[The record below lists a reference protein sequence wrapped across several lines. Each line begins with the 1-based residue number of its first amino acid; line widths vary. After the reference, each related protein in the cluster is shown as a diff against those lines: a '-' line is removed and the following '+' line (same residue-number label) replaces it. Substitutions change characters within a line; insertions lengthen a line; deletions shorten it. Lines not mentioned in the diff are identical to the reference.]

1 MKDERRNELTRLLL
15 QHLRSGTVNLADVRP
30 VLEELLPGAPPP
42 LAELHELLD
51 DDPSPAIRQLR
62 QAIFQQ
68 MLAGA
73 RQCHERT
80 VAGDPADATPQQL
93 GLPAN
98 VHLGWRNE
106 KEVLPVVH
114 AVTNCLRDTLFL
126 DSRDG
131 LHELQIRIDGYFQD
145 SLQSYFRLPS
155 RWHGFE
161 PAAVAGEFE
170 QPVAA
175 LAAQR
180 RQAALTRVTQAVDAL
195 PAPVPVDVDEQLLMT
210 ELKSRFTAATTR
222 AEQRELLDVA
232 LCWPGDIA
240 AGVIRDLCLE
250 EWAQCRAVL
259 MLAMR
264 FGRAEI
270 DHWTAA
276 VRWLDE
282 QIAVRNNRLQSRR
295 LKYDEAA
302 PYLLFLWS
310 IDEDDQESELSL
322 ALHDELK
329 QRAAAYDVGKFVAV
343 WHDYMSPAEL
353 NLLTGRRPGEMTA
366 AVDAGQ
372 AGVADVADDNEQRPP
387 DGADAPAFWAE
398 HIRPLLHENWYMVVG
413 LVMVIFGAS
422 LLAYFTWDKHWLM
435 RYTIMPALLA
445 GLTIGFAESGGWLQ
459 RRFAELRGTAIMI
472 RAAAIGLLPV
482 NFMAVALLSNDSQ
495 VATHARWALPVMMLV
510 YMTVFGWGLIRWCR
524 AVHQPS
530 AGRLYPALLALNV
543 IVPAGASS
551 RFFHV
556 AEGTVVILLGVLL
569 YLGFIVLAGTIR
581 SFAQKQLT
589 REMIIGRLI
598 PWFVGGVLVLTY
610 VEVFAWVH
618 WVLHLVPQ
626 ASHYAV
632 LAVLA
637 GGLIMLVER
646 QYHRKLNSDV
656 PYLPESFIGYAAII
670 VGILMGLGDQYVRIA
685 VLVLAGALWLYQAT
699 LRKGEVH
706 HWVGLT
712 ILAMGWAA
720 IGTLDAFPRRMELNL
735 LPVLG
740 LCIALGIGAVRALAR
755 RFGNDELSAAAT
767 EFQPAILFLTAIV
780 SMLSQWHYRSAPLAT
795 GLTLIVIA
803 AFFAW
808 RAYRARRLGWVHSTM
823 ALLAL
828 ALPYL
833 GCVDMAGR
841 SLHGNTLV
849 FGLAVLGFLWLAI
862 GHWVQSDLLRRARS
876 TVLFAYGA
884 VAVAA
889 MVVRV
894 VMERGRF
901 GETDAVWLA
910 LDLCG
915 PVLMTVVLA
924 FAAYHS
930 RSLIPGFMAA
940 VILAVLFPELKQGLE
955 ERSPIYGWGSGLA
968 SAISALAL
976 CLVAFPLIRSRR
988 LKALG
993 EGDLFLGHQPFPMQ
1007 RRDYTLF
1014 TIPMLSAAIFLGA
1027 KVNTW
1032 SLCRNLVGTDGVGL
1046 KTAIAL
1052 ALAGTAWTVLAV
1064 LLRRRPWST
1073 VMVHLGWLSFFSS
1086 ITVLVAFHCGFTLRL
1101 STLYGHPEWP
1111 LAILFTGILLQLLCV
1126 LYHHLERRLEWLG
1139 STLRTPTETV
1149 LRIGS
1154 MAAGV
1159 GLCVHLIVLAS
1170 RPSVAALCVFVAMQ
1184 LSWSA
1189 CKSQKRQP
1197 AASLE
1202 GCLLFFL
1209 AAGCVLSWTAP
1220 GTGPLIPRLTF
1231 EYSFSPLLLLVI
1243 VTQLACLAFERG
1255 RGQYQRFAPV
1265 LVPWQV
1271 GTSVLALS
1279 VAVAAVYDVLLLPPV
1294 TITVGQQVLLGAAL
1308 LLTARTTGS
1317 GAFVLFAVTIGFF
1330 IANADA
1336 LTEIAGPV
1344 GSRSGL
1350 DVVWRRLVHLMT
1362 PWRGATLMAALAVTG
1377 ALGRVVHQ
1385 QLAARWLMIGSY
1397 PAIKRF
1403 VPASSWLFAPA
1414 VMLAWLLPLTHA
1426 MTPVYRQDPA
1436 HLWAPYLGALTCIVV
1451 AWSWR
1456 QQAMLRHSL
1465 GTGAGILLA
1474 LANVHTINILFGS
1487 HGRLAVLVGDAG
1499 KGLSHIHVVC
1509 LGFAFTMLQTLGLRA
1524 AVRHA
1529 GSRWIMTFGNLILA
1543 ALILMLLAFNYLVH
1557 PDVSQVTSLRLVV
1570 SGLLAFGAGHY
1581 LRHLSRS
1588 DALGAK
1594 AQTVCKG
1601 FYHCGVTLALWCIV
1615 LLIPAMRDPGHA
1627 LYALGIAPV
1636 YFYLRAEFT
1645 QRNGGEQTKTLQ
1657 YHHSATLLVFA
1668 LLVLFVFKAAFQ
1680 MILFPNTAV
1689 DTSHYHLNAP
1699 LVVLLSILLFRLHG
1713 LGGTWWLAFYGGAAL
1728 VTGTYFSITWYPGLS
1743 PFDNYMAAAWVAVAV
1758 AHLFTLASHQRS
1770 PVRALLQEIARIDG
1784 ETWIELR
1791 RSWGYFILVAS
1802 QFLVLLGVLDFQSD
1816 TYQVAPLLA
1825 AAASVWIHHG
1835 VIRRST
1841 VYCVVAVVQ
1850 LLMALHMD
1858 FVIASHLDRD
1868 HVIWVLLALWAGI
1881 VFGHPLLR
1889 RRLPLHQLRVIG
1901 LAFFFACVPHVIYHR
1916 PDSAAGLWAVLFM
1929 AIILAFTPR
1938 ATKHPQGGSAYGVAL
1953 AMLLAPPWL
1962 VFFMSVDFPSFGL
1975 AAVVQPLPVLLTSA
1989 VVMFTGYMAHRCE
2002 VEFAPALERHETT
2015 QPRIW
2020 HQTLG
2025 AMTRAGRRLQT
2036 LAMALSFVALSG
2048 LFVRHY
2054 NLPYSGLEMML
2065 CVGLW
2070 AAQSVL
2076 WFREGRQR
2084 KSIAANAIAQVAV
2097 IGLSLVMRRQLML
2110 THPEVWTTEYDVWA
2124 ALAVSMC
2131 MTGGKQL
2138 IDKQDRELQLPY
2150 LVSLCALPVLAIAWV
2165 LVHGLGTD
2173 ICLIVVLLYSAMF
2186 TFLGRGSGNSPYNIV
2201 AVGGFVA
2208 FVAILFWSKL
2218 ELRALHAYV
2227 IPTGV
2232 GILALVQM
2240 FGNDLSRRLRMQ
2252 IRAATLAAMLGTT
2265 AYYALLDDRYQ
2276 PAFHVT
2282 MLLLSL
2288 AVMAGGTLFRI
2299 RVFLLFGA
2307 GGVLV
2312 DLGTIFYK
2320 IVIRLDGHYQMTS
2333 FGVVILLVGIVL
2345 VAGTAYY
2352 KTQRQQFEARLDAW
2366 RAWLGRWD

>member
-1 MKDERRNELTRLLL
+1 MKDERHNELTQLLL
-15 QHLRSGTVNLADVRP
+15 QHLHSGTVNLGDVRD
-30 VLEELLPGAPPP
+30 VLEELLPGTPPP
-42 LAELHELLD
+42 LAELHEFLD
-51 DDPSPAIRQLR
+51 DDSSPAIRQL
-62 QAIFQQ
+62 QQTIFQQ
-68 MLAGA
+68 MLSDA
-73 RQCHERT
+73 RQCHDRT
-80 VAGDPADATPQQL
+80 VAGNTPKTTAQQL

-98 VHLGWRNE
+98 VHIGWRDE
-106 KEVLPVVH
+106 KGLLPVVH
-114 AVTNCLRDTLFL
+114 AVTNCLRDKLFL
-126 DSRDG
+126 DGRDE
-131 LHELQIRIDGYFQD
+131 LYELQNKIDGYFQD
-145 SLQSYFRLPS
+145 SLRSYFEFPA
-155 RWHGFE
+155 RWHGFD
-161 PAAVAGEFE
+161 PTSVAGEFE

-175 LAAQR
+175 LVEQR
-180 RQAALTRVTQAVDAL
+180 HDAALTRVTQALDAL
-195 PAPVPVDVDEQLLMT
+195 PAPIPGDVDEALLMT

-222 AEQRELLDVA
+222 AEQRDLLDVA

-250 EWAQCRAVL
+250 EWAQCRTML
-259 MLAMR
+259 MLTMR
-264 FGRAEI
+264 FGRSDI
-270 DHWTAA
+270 DHWEAA
-276 VRWLDE
+276 VRWLDA
-282 QIAVRNNRLQSRR
+282 QIVARNNRLQALRS
-295 LKYDEAA
+295 KYEEAT

-310 IDEDDQESELSL
+310 IDAGDQTSELSL
-322 ALHDELK
+322 TLHDDLK
-329 QRAAAYDVGKFVAV
+329 QRAASGDVGKFVAV
-343 WHDYMSPAEL
+343 WHNHMSPAEL
-353 NLLTGRRPGEMTA
+353 NQLTGRRTTEGTVEM
-366 AVDAGQ
+366 DAGQ
-372 AGVADVADDNEQRPP
+372 TGITDVAGDGKQRPP
-387 DGADAPAFWAE
+387 SGNSPAFWAE

-413 LVMVIFGAS
+413 LVMVIVGTS

-435 RYTIMPALLA
+435 RYTVMPALLT
-445 GLTIGFAESGGWLQ
+445 GLTIGFAESGNWLE

-495 VATHARWALPVMMLV
+495 VATHVKWALPVMMLV
-510 YMTVFGWGLIRWCR
+510 YMAVFGWGLIRWCR

-530 AGRLYPALLALNV
+530 AGRLYPTLLALNL
-543 IVPAGASS
+543 IVPAGAVI

-556 AEGTVVILLGVLL
+556 PEDAVVIVLCLLL
-569 YLGFIVLAGTIR
+569 YLGFIVLAETIR

-589 REMIIGRLI
+589 RDMIIDRLI

-618 WVLHLVPQ
+618 WVLHIVPQ
-626 ASHYAV
+626 AHHYAMLV
-632 LAVLA
+632 VLA

-646 QYHRKLNSDV
+646 EYHRKLSGDV
-656 PYLPESFIGYAAII
+656 PYLPESFIGYAAIV
-670 VGILMGLGDQYVRIA
+670 VGILMGFGDQYVRIA
-685 VLVLAGALWLYQAT
+685 VLVLAGGLWLYQAT
-699 LRKGEVH
+699 LRKGEAH

-712 ILAMGWAA
+712 LLAMGWAA

-735 LPVLG
+735 LPILG
-740 LCIALGIGAVRALAR
+740 LCIALGIGAIRALAR
-755 RFGNDELSAAAT
+755 RFGNVELTSAAT

-780 SMLSQWHYRSAPLAT
+780 SVLSQWHYRSAPLTT

-808 RAYRARRLGWVHSTM
+808 RAYRAQRLSWVHSTM

-828 ALPYL
+828 SLPYL
-833 GCVDMAGR
+833 GCVDMGGR

-849 FGLAVLGFLWLAI
+849 FGLAVLSFLWLAMV
-862 GHWVQSDLLRRARS
+862 HWGQSSLLRRARS

-901 GETDAVWLA
+901 GEADAVWLA

-915 PVLMTVVLA
+915 PILMAVVLA

-930 RSLIPGFMAA
+930 RSLIPGLMAA
-940 VILAVLFPELKQGLE
+940 VIMAVLFPELKQGLQD
-955 ERSPIYGWGSGLA
+955 RLPIYGWGSGLA

-976 CLVAFPLIRSRR
+976 CLVAFPLFQSPR

-993 EGDLFLGHQPFPMQ
+993 EGDLFLGHTPFPMQ
-1007 RRDYTLF
+1007 RRDSTLF
-1014 TIPMLSAAIFLGA
+1014 TIPMLSAAIFLCA

-1032 SLCRNLVGTDGVGL
+1032 SVCRNLIGPDGVGL
-1046 KTAIAL
+1046 KTAVAL
-1052 ALAGTAWTVLAV
+1052 TLTGTAWTLLAV

-1073 VMVHLGWLSFFSS
+1073 IMVHLGWLSFFSS
-1086 ITVLVAFHCGFTLRL
+1086 ITVFVACHYGYTLRL

-1111 LAILFTGILLQLLCV
+1111 LAILFTGILLQLLC
-1126 LYHHLERRLEWLG
+1126 LFYHYSEHRLEWLG
-1139 STLRTPTETV
+1139 ATLRTPTETV

-1154 MAAGV
+1154 MAGGAL
-1159 GLCVHLIVLAS
+1159 LCVHLIMLPS

-1184 LSWSA
+1184 LFWSA
-1189 CKSQKRQP
+1189 CKSHKREP
-1197 AASLE
+1197 AASLK
-1202 GCLLFFL
+1202 GGLLFCL
-1209 AAGCVLSWTAP
+1209 ALVCVLSWTAP

-1243 VTQLACLAFERG
+1243 ITQLVCLAFEWG
-1255 RGQYQRFAPV
+1255 RKRYDRFAPV

-1271 GTSVLALS
+1271 GTSILALS

-1294 TITVGQQVLLGAAL
+1294 TIPLSQQMLLGAAL

-1330 IANADA
+1330 IANVDA
-1336 LTEIAGPV
+1336 LMEIASPV
-1344 GSRSGL
+1344 RSWSNL
-1350 DVVWRRLVHLMT
+1350 DVVWQRVVYLMT
-1362 PWRGATLMAALAVTG
+1362 PWRGATLMIALAVVG
-1377 ALGRVVHQ
+1377 AIGRLMHQ
-1385 QLAARWLMIGSY
+1385 QLTARWLMIGSY
-1397 PAIKRF
+1397 PAIQRF

-1414 VMLAWLLPLTHA
+1414 IMLAWLLPLTHA
-1426 MTPVYRQDPA
+1426 MTPIYRQDPA
-1436 HLWAPYLGALTCIVV
+1436 HLWAPYLGALTCLIV

-1456 QQAMLRHSL
+1456 QYAVLPRAL
-1465 GTGAGILLA
+1465 GLGAGILLA
-1474 LANVHTINILFGS
+1474 LANVHMINILFGN
-1487 HGRLAVLVGDAG
+1487 HGRLATLVGDAG
-1499 KGLSHIHVVC
+1499 KGLSHIHIVC
-1509 LGFAFTMLQTLGLRA
+1509 LGFAFTMLQTIGGRI

-1529 GSRWIMTFGNLILA
+1529 GSRWIVTFGNLILA

-1588 DALGAK
+1588 NVLGGK
-1594 AQTVCKG
+1594 AQSLCKG
-1601 FYHCGVTLALWCIV
+1601 FYHYGVTLALWCLA
-1615 LLIPAMRDPGHA
+1615 LLIPAMRDPSHA

-1636 YFYLRAEFT
+1636 YFYLRAEFMH
-1645 QRNGGEQTKTLQ
+1645 RDGRVHAKALQ
-1657 YHHSATLLVFA
+1657 YHHSATLLAFA
-1668 LLVLFVFKAAFQ
+1668 LLALFVFKAAFQ
-1680 MILFPNTAV
+1680 MILFPNAV
-1689 DTSHYHLNAP
+1689 IDTSYYHLNAP

-1728 VTGTYFSITWYPGLS
+1728 VTGTYFFITWYPGLS
-1743 PFDNYMAAAWVAVAV
+1743 PFDSYMPAAWVAVAI

-1784 ETWIELR
+1784 ETWLELR

-1802 QFLVLLGVLDFQSD
+1802 QLLVLLGVLDFRSD
-1816 TYQVAPLLA
+1816 TYQVAPLLV

-1835 VIRRST
+1835 AIRRST
-1841 VYCVVAVVQ
+1841 VYFLVASVQ

-1858 FVIASHLDRD
+1858 FLIASHLDRD
-1868 HVIWVLLALWAGI
+1868 HVIWVLVTLWAGI
-1881 VFGHPLLR
+1881 VFGRPLLR
-1889 RRLPLHQLRVIG
+1889 RSLPLNQLRVIG
-1901 LAFFFACVPHVIYHR
+1901 LAFCLACVPHVFYHR
-1916 PDSAAGLWAVLFM
+1916 PDSAVGLWAVFFI

-1938 ATKHPQGGSAYGVAL
+1938 GTKHPQGRSEHGVGL
-1953 AMLLAPPWL
+1953 AMLIAPPWL
-1962 VFFMSVDFPSFGL
+1962 VFFMSVDFASFGL
-1975 AAVVQPLPVLLTSA
+1975 AAVVQPLPILLTSA
-1989 VVMFTGYMAHRCE
+1989 VVMFVGYMAHRCE
-2002 VEFAPALERHETT
+2002 VEFAPAFERHETM

-2025 AMTRAGRRLQT
+2025 AMTQVGKRLHT
-2036 LAMALSFVALSG
+2036 LAMALAFVALSG
-2048 LFVRHY
+2048 LFVLRY
-2054 NLPYSGLEMML
+2054 NLPYSALEMML

-2076 WFREGRQR
+2076 WFREGREC
-2084 KSIAANAIAQVAV
+2084 KSIAANAIAQAAV
-2097 IGLSLVMRRQLML
+2097 VGLSLVMRRQLML

-2138 IDKQDRELQLPY
+2138 IDKQSRELQLPY
-2150 LVSLCALPVLAIAWV
+2150 LVSLCALPVLVIAWV

-2173 ICLIVVLLYSAMF
+2173 IGLIVVLLYSAMF

-2218 ELRALHAYV
+2218 ELRVLHAYV
-2227 IPTGV
+2227 IPAGV

-2240 FGNDLSRRLRMQ
+2240 FGNELSQRLRMQ

-2265 AYYALLDDRYQ
+2265 AYHALLDDRYQ
-2276 PAFHVT
+2276 PAFHIT

-2288 AVMAGGTLFRI
+2288 AVMACGTLFRI

-2307 GGVLV
+2307 CGVLV
-2312 DLGTIFYK
+2312 DLCTIFYK
-2320 IVIRLDGHYQMTS
+2320 VVIRLDGHYQMTS
-2333 FGVVILLVGIVL
+2333 FGVIILLVGIAL

-2352 KTQRQQFEARLDAW
+2352 KTQRQQFEERLDAL
-2366 RAWLGRWD
+2366 RAFLGRWD